1 MSDETN
7 KKYTPMEYPVDIVV
21 PGTVGSTAKGSVPLN
36 NRPFVLHRIKHLII
50 VRSYDPALPGATPP
64 GPGIPAWLNTFLNQ
78 QHGMYRIDWSIHE
91 TARFWKGQPPM
102 ADTFGSIRHGIFD
115 PLDAPLVIDGN
126 ETLNVQIT
134 NEFIMPIIVT
144 VPPGTIPM
152 SYTVQVK
159 FCGIER
165 IV

>member
-1 MSDETN
+1 MEEAN
-7 KKYTPMEYPVDIVV
+7 KKYIPMEYPIDIVV
-21 PGTVGSTAKGSVPLN
+21 PGVVGATAKGSVPLN
-36 NRPFVLHRIKHLII
+36 NRPFVLHKIKHMII
-50 VRSYDPALPGATPP
+50 IRSYDPNAPILM
-64 GPGIPAWLNTFLNQ
+64 PAWLNTFLNQ

-91 TARFWKGQPPM
+91 TARFWKGQPPL

-134 NEFIMPIIVT
+134 NEFIMPIIAPALT
-144 VPPGTIPM
+144 PLP
-152 SYTVQVK
+152 YTVQVK

>member
-1 MSDETN
+1 MEETN
-7 KKYTPMEYPVDIVV
+7 KKYIPMEYPVDIVV
-21 PGTVGSTAKGSVPLN
+21 PGTVGATAKGSVPLN
-36 NRPFVLHRIKHLII
+36 NRPFVLHRIKHMII
-50 VRSYDPALPGATPP
+50 IRSYDPAAP
-64 GPGIPAWLNTFLNQ
+64 INMPAWLNTFLNQ

-126 ETLNVQIT
+126 ETLSVQIT
-134 NEFIMPIIVT
+134 NEFIMPTIGT
-144 VPPGTIPM
+144 PPAVLP
-152 SYTVQVK
+152 YTVQVK

-165 IV
+165 IS